1 MNTNWKTLE
10 SRIIHATPWLRLR
23 EDQVEQ
29 PGQPVRAYAVV
40 EFKGGVGVVA
50 VDDQKR
56 FVLVGQFRYPIGRY
70 SWEIPKG
77 AFPTFDQQSRN
88 ALELAKQE
96 LKEETG
102 LAAERWEN
110 LAVVHTLLG
119 STNDEVTLFYACDLS
134 RGDSELEP
142 VEDISTRWV
151 SLSGFW
157 EMVDRQEITDATSIA
172 AVGVCARRGVL

>member
-10 SRIIHATPWLRLR
+10 SRVIHATPWLRLR
-23 EDQVEQ
+23 ENLVEQ
-29 PGQPVRAYAVV
+29 PGLPVRKYEVV

-50 VDDQKR
+50 IDDQKR
-56 FVLVGQFRYPIGRY
+56 FVLVGQFRYPVGRY

-77 AFPTFDQQSRN
+77 AFPTFDKQKQD
-88 ALELAKQE
+88 ALEIVKQE

-102 LAAERWEN
+102 VTAARWER

-119 STNDEVTLFYACDLS
+119 STNDEVTLFHACELTS
-134 RGDSELEP
+134 GRSEPEP

-151 SLSGFW
+151 ALRGFW
-157 EMVDRQEITDATSIA
+157 EMVDRQEVTDATSIA
-172 AVGVCARRGVL
+172 AVGMCARGGLL